1 MANYILQVVLFQLL
15 FLAIYE
21 AFLKRE
27 TFFHWN
33 RFYLL
38 FSAVLSYLIP
48 FARIQLFKNYVPE
61 QLAISNLNN
70 LNFTTIAT
78 ETSSNIVTKTNYF
91 TFENFYY
98 AGVVIMLL
106 LFVVKLLQLFNK
118 ILFNKVLRKPNYK
131 LVILKKED
139 NAFSFMDYIFLGNTL
154 FKKEHQ
160 HILQHELVHV
170 KEKHS
175 LDLLFF
181 EIQKILFW
189 FNPLVYVYQYKI
201 SVLHEYIADQKTLK
215 TTEKQSFYENLLLQT
230 FAIEKLPFVNQ
241 YSKKSL
247 LKKRIIMAT
256 KNKSNQL
263 LKMKYLLVLPVILFM
278 LIIASCEDKND
289 LTQEDIQPFSTI
301 KKVPVFP
308 GCENAETNKEKK
320 KCFTTNM
327 QKFVAENFNTDLA
340 KTLNLSEG
348 MQRIAVQFIID
359 KQGNATDI
367 KVRAPHP
374 KLKEEVIRV
383 INKLPKMQPA
393 EAENGKKVKVRYN
406 LPIVFK
412 VEDDAK
418 NKNDNNEKTS
428 IDIKKSAIFQ
438 ICKDLETEEEK
449 RMCFRT
455 ELQKFVAENFN
466 MDLTKGLELSN
477 GKQKILTQFKIDN
490 QGNVTDIRA
499 RAPHPKLE
507 EEAIRVLQKLPKM
520 QPAEASDGKKVAMRY
535 SLPIIFKVEE
545 SNENTSTL
553 QHLKNAKT
561 DLPPTPPSP
570 PKAVNPLQDKKTVF
584 INGKTGETLRLA
596 KDEIK
601 NAWIHAFNKAN
612 KVINFKVKVPK
623 KPSYF
628 IKGDKLDN
636 KIHNDILQA
645 KKDDGILIFDI
656 KTQDGTKLNPIQF
669 YVK

>member
-21 AFLKRE
+21 SFLKRE

-38 FSAVLSYLIP
+38 FSTVLSYIIP
-48 FARIQLFKNYVPE
+48 FARIQLFKDYVPE

-78 ETSSNIVTKTNYF
+78 ETHSNIVSKTNYF
-91 TFENFYY
+91 TLENLYY
-98 AGVVIMLL
+98 IGLAIMAV
-106 LFVVKLLQLFNK
+106 LFVIKILQLLYK
-118 ILFNKVLRKPNYK
+118 INTNRVLYKPNYK
-131 LVILKKED
+131 LVLLQKED
-139 NAFSFMDYIFLGNTL
+139 NAFSFMDYIFLGKSL

-256 KNKSNQL
+256 KNKSNKL
-263 LKMKYLLVLPVILFM
+263 LKMKYLLVLPVIIFM
-278 LIIASCEDKND
+278 LIVASCDND
-289 LTQEDIQPFSTI
+289 NSTSQQETENIQPFSTI

-308 GCENAETNKEKK
+308 GCENEETNKEKK
-320 KCFTTNM
+320 KCFSSNM
-327 QKFVAENFNTDLA
+327 QKFVTENFNADLA
-340 KTLNLSEG
+340 QTLNLSEG
-348 MQRIAVQFIID
+348 MHKIAVQFIID
-359 KQGNATDI
+359 KQGNASDI

-374 KLKEEVIRV
+374 KLKDEVIRV

-393 EAENGKKVKVRYN
+393 EDENGKKVKVRYN

-412 VEDDAK
+412 VEDDTK
-418 NKNDNNEKTS
+418 SEKTY

-438 ICKDLETEEEK
+438 SCKDLETEEQK
-449 RMCFRT
+449 RMCFKT

-466 MDLTKGLELSN
+466 KDLTKGLGLSN
-477 GKQKILTQFKIDN
+477 GKQKILTQFKIDK
-490 QGNVTDIRA
+490 QGNVIDVRA
-499 RAPHPKLE
+499 KAPHPKLK
-507 EEAIRVLQKLPKM
+507 EEAIRVINKLPKM

-545 SNENTSTL
+545 SNSNENSSTL
-553 QHLKNAKT
+553 KYLKNAKT

-570 PKAVNPLQDKKTVF
+570 PKVVNLLQDKRIAL
-584 INGKTGETLRLA
+584 INGKIGEKVQLT
-596 KDEIK
+596 KNEIK
-601 NAWIHAFNKAN
+601 NAWIHP
-612 KVINFKVKVPK
+612 INNTLRVVSFKVKVPH
-623 KPSYF
+623 KPTYF
-628 IKGDKLDN
+628 IKGDRLDN

-645 KKDDGILIFDI
+645 EKEAVIIIFDI
-656 KTQDGTKLNPIQF
+656 KTQEGTKLNPIQF